1 MQERGRCFTLGL
13 AALFRPEV
21 LEEKRLE
28 TAARNSVEVKGEL
41 KDK

>member
-1 MQERGRCFTLGL
+1 MGL

-21 LEEKRLE
+21 VEEKRLE
-28 TAARNSVEVKGEL
+28 AAARNSVEVKGEP